1 MAGEA
6 ESALARTEAALRA
19 SQERLRTVVAGA
31 PIVLWA
37 IDREGRITLSDG
49 AGLRALGLEPGEL
62 LGRSVFEIY
71 ADLPDVISHMRRA
84 LGGEEFAATVV
95 VEDAAFES
103 HYKPLRDRHGNVA
116 GVVGVST
123 DITERYQAERA
134 LRRAR
139 EETIQRLARAV
150 EVRSAETG
158 GHIDRMGRFCE
169 LIARRLGLTEERVEL
184 IRMASPMHDVGKIA
198 VPDSVLLKPG
208 PLSPAERAVMQTHA
222 ELGRELLAGSGEE
235 LPELAATITWTHH
248 ERMDGDGYPR
258 GLSGDD
264 IPLEGRIAAVGD
276 VFDALTHDRVY
287 RPAMTV
293 DHAVD
298 LMHQASGAHFDP
310 EVLDCFL
317 EAMDDVLEI
326 WRQHPPTPA

>member
-6 ESALARTEAALRA
+6 RTALERTTAALRT
-19 SQERLRTVVAGA
+19 SEERLRTVVSGA

-37 IDREGRITLSDG
+37 IDRSGVITLSDG
-49 AGLRALGLEPGEL
+49 AGLRALGLEPGQL
-62 LGRSVFEIY
+62 VGQSVFDVY
-71 ADLPDVISHMRRA
+71 AELPEVIAQIRRA

-95 VEDAAFES
+95 VQGAAFDS
-103 HYKPLRDRHGNVA
+103 RYTPLRDAEREVV
-116 GVVGVST
+116 GVIGVST
-123 DITERYQAERA
+123 DITERYHAERA

-139 EETIQRLARAV
+139 EETIARLARAV

-158 GHIDRMGRFCE
+158 GHIDRMSRFCE
-169 LIARRLGLTEERVEL
+169 LIARRLGLPAERVEL

-208 PLSPAERAVMQTHA
+208 PLNAAERAVMQTHA

-235 LPELAATITWTHH
+235 LPELAAEITWTHH
-248 ERMDGDGYPR
+248 ERFDGTGYPR
-258 GLSGDD
+258 GLSGER

-310 EVLDCFL
+310 QVLGCFL
-317 EAMDDVLEI
+317 DAIDDVLEI
-326 WRQHPPTPA
+326 SRRHPPGPA

>member
-6 ESALARTEAALRA
+6 DTALERTEAALRA
-19 SQERLRTVVAGA
+19 SEERLRTVVASA

-37 IDREGRITLSDG
+37 IDSEGRITISDG
-49 AGLRALGLEPGEL
+49 AGLRALGVEPGEL

-71 ADLPDVISHMRRA
+71 ADLPEVISHIRRA
-84 LGGEEFAATVV
+84 LAGEEFVATVEV
-95 VEDAAFES
+95 RGAAFES
-103 HYKPLRDRHGNVA
+103 RYKPLRDRQAN
-116 GVVGVST
+116 VVGVIAVST
-123 DITERYQAERA
+123 DVTERYQAERA

-158 GHIDRMGRFCE
+158 GHIERMGRFCE
-169 LIARRLGLTEERVEL
+169 LIARRLGLPAEQVEL

-208 PLSPAERAVMQTHA
+208 PLNAAERAVMETHA
-222 ELGRELLAGSGEE
+222 EVGRELLSGSGEE

-248 ERMDGDGYPR
+248 ERFDGTGYPR
-258 GLSGDD
+258 GLSGDE

-287 RPAMTV
+287 RPAMTLEQ
-293 DHAVD
+293 AVD
-298 LMHQASGAHFDP
+298 LMEGAGGAHFDP

-326 WRQHPPTPA
+326 WREHPPTPA

>member
-6 ESALARTEAALRA
+6 KTMLARTEAALRT
-19 SQERLRTVVAGA
+19 SEQRLRTVVAVA

-37 IDREGRITLSDG
+37 INREGKITISDG
-49 AGLRALGLEPGEL
+49 AGLRALGVEPGEL

-71 ADLPDVISHMRRA
+71 AEFPEVISHIRRA
-84 LGGEEFAATVV
+84 LGGEEFAATVEV
-95 VEDAAFES
+95 QGAAFES
-103 HYKPLRDRHGNVA
+103 HYKPLRDRHANVV
-116 GVVGVST
+116 GVIGVST
-123 DITERYQAERA
+123 DVTERHQAERA
-134 LRRAR
+134 LRRSR

-169 LIARRLGLTEERVEL
+169 LIAQRLGLPRERVQL
-184 IRMASPMHDVGKIA
+184 IRLASPMHDVGKIA

-208 PLSPAERAVMQTHA
+208 PLNAAERAVMETHT
-222 ELGRELLAGSGEE
+222 EVGRELLAGSGEE

-248 ERMDGDGYPR
+248 ERFDGKGYPQ
-258 GLSGDD
+258 GLAGEA

-287 RPAMTV
+287 RPAMSV
-293 DHAVD
+293 EQAVD
-298 LMHQASGAHFDP
+298 LMARASGAHFDP
-310 EVLDCFL
+310 AVLDCFL
-317 EAMDDVLEI
+317 DAMDDVLEI
-326 WRQHPPTPA
+326 SRRHPPALA